1 MERTLDGRH
10 RVSGIAHALVAC
22 LLLIASATAW
32 AGPQAT
38 SQPPTQAQRIEALI
52 AAVGQLRGATFIRN
66 GSEHTA
72 AEAADHLRLKWKNAG
87 KRVRTA
93 EDFIRYCATQSSM
106 SGRKYR
112 IRLSDGRELDS
123 ADWFHAELR
132 RYDAAHAARPA
143 ATPKPAPASS
153 PG

>member
-1 MERTLDGRH
+1 M
-10 RVSGIAHALVAC
+10 
-22 LLLIASATAW
+22 
-32 AGPQAT
+32 
-38 SQPPTQAQRIEALI
+38 ALI
-52 AAVGQLRGATFIRN
+52 RGGGGLVGATYIRT
-66 GSEHTA
+66 GREHRG

-112 IRLSDGRELDS
+112 IRLADGRELDS
-123 ADWFHAELR
+123 ADWFTAELR
-132 RYDAAHAARPA
+132 RYDAAHAA
-143 ATPKPAPASS
+143 KPAPPPRPASS

>member
-1 MERTLDGRH
+1 M
-10 RVSGIAHALVAC
+10 SGLPWRAVWVLLVV
-22 LLLIASATAW
+22 LASTVAW
-32 AGPQAT
+32 AAT
-38 SQPPTQAQRIEALI
+38 PPPRPTETRRIEALI
-52 AAVGQLRGATFIRN
+52 AAVGKLQGATFIRN

-112 IRLSDGRELDS
+112 IRLADGRELDS
-123 ADWFHAELR
+123 ADWFTAELR
-132 RYDAAHAARPA
+132 RYDAAHAVRAVTPPA
-143 ATPKPAPASS
+143 PPKPASS

>member
-1 MERTLDGRH
+1 MKAVIALCLALLASTL
-10 RVSGIAHALVAC
+10 
-22 LLLIASATAW
+22 AW
-32 AGPQAT
+32 AA
-38 SQPPTQAQRIEALI
+38 SLAAPTETQRIEALI
-52 AAVGQLRGATFIRN
+52 TAVGKQEGAVFIRN

-72 AEAADHLRLKWKNAG
+72 AEAADHLRLKWRNAG

-106 SGRKYR
+106 SGRNYR
-112 IRLSDGRELDS
+112 IRLADGRELDS

-132 RYDAAHAARPA
+132 RYDAAHA
-143 ATPKPAPASS
+143 PKPTSAPKPASS

>member
-1 MERTLDGRH
+1 MSGLPGRALWVLLMVLASTL
-10 RVSGIAHALVAC
+10 
-22 LLLIASATAW
+22 AW
-32 AGPQAT
+32 AA
-38 SQPPTQAQRIEALI
+38 SPPPRPTEVQRIEALI
-52 AAVGQLRGATFIRN
+52 AAVGRLEGATFIRN

-112 IRLSDGRELDS
+112 IRLADGRELDS
-123 ADWFHAELR
+123 ADWFSAELR
-132 RYDAAHAARPA
+132 RYDAAHA
-143 ATPKPAPASS
+143 PKPVPPPRPASS

>member
-1 MERTLDGRH
+1 MGVRWLRA
-10 RVSGIAHALVAC
+10 ILLALVA
-22 LLLIASATAW
+22 W
-32 AGPQAT
+32 AGAQAAAA
-38 SQPPTQAQRIEALI
+38 PPAPTQAQRIEALI
-52 AAVGQLRGATFIRN
+52 LAVGSLQGAAFLRN

-93 EDFIRYCATQSSM
+93 EDFIRYCATGSSM

-112 IRLSDGRELDS
+112 IRLADGREMDS
-123 ADWFHAELR
+123 ADWFNAELR
-132 RYDAAHAARPA
+132 RYDAAHAPRT
-143 ATPKPAPASS
+143 TPTPAPASS

>member
-1 MERTLDGRH
+1 MTLARLL
-10 RVSGIAHALVAC
+10 ALGAVWLAC
-22 LLLIASATAW
+22 ASAW
-32 AGPQAT
+32 AAAPSPPA
-38 SQPPTQAQRIEALI
+38 PPTETRRIEALI
-52 AAVGQLRGATFIRN
+52 TAVGRLEGATFLRN

-112 IRLSDGRELDS
+112 IRLADGRELDS
-123 ADWFHAELR
+123 ADWFTAELR
-132 RYDAAHAARPA
+132 RYDAAHA
-143 ATPKPAPASS
+143 PKPVPTPRPASS

>member
-1 MERTLDGRH
+1 MTLARLL
-10 RVSGIAHALVAC
+10 ALGAVWLAC
-22 LLLIASATAW
+22 ASAW
-32 AGPQAT
+32 AAAPSPPA
-38 SQPPTQAQRIEALI
+38 PPTETRRIEALI
-52 AAVGQLRGATFIRN
+52 TAVGRLEGATFLRN

-112 IRLSDGRELDS
+112 IRLADGRELDS
-123 ADWFHAELR
+123 ADWFTAELR
-132 RYDAAHAARPA
+132 RYDAAHAG
-143 ATPKPAPASS
+143 KPAPPPRPASS

>member
-1 MERTLDGRH
+1 MTLARLL
-10 RVSGIAHALVAC
+10 ALGAVWLAC
-22 LLLIASATAW
+22 ASAW
-32 AGPQAT
+32 AAAPSPPA
-38 SQPPTQAQRIEALI
+38 PPTETRRIEALI
-52 AAVGQLRGATFIRN
+52 TAVGRLEGATFLRN

-112 IRLSDGRELDS
+112 IRLADGRELDS
-123 ADWFHAELR
+123 ADWFTAELR
-132 RYDAAHAARPA
+132 RYDAAHAA
-143 ATPKPAPASS
+143 KPAPPPRPASS